1 MTAAAPGI
9 EPPPP
14 VVPALAEPV
23 EPPGK
28 RWISA
33 ISLANLG
40 LFTAW
45 FGPILTLLP
54 LQAERFAP
62 DGKESVLAWVLG
74 IGAFCSMV
82 SNPLFGAISD
92 RTTSR
97 FGRRIPW
104 TVLGAAGGVLSL
116 LLLAVAQNV
125 AVLIVGWCLAQIT
138 LNANFAAITAAV
150 PDQTPHRQRGT
161 VGGWL
166 GIAQTFGTV
175 VGAGLA
181 ALMGGI
187 VGGYLACAAVL
198 VLLTVPYVLLRRDEP
213 IDAADRPPWQWRAFL
228 RGFWISPREYPD
240 FAWAWFTRFLM
251 NLGFS
256 IGIVYLLYFLKDA
269 VHYDDPEGGV
279 FVLNAVMSG
288 TLLVTVLVSGV
299 LSDRLNR
306 RRVFVFASGVS
317 MAVAVLMLAGWQ
329 TWTGAIVAAAV
340 LGLGYGVFV
349 SVDLALMIDVL
360 PAAADRG
367 KDLGLINIAN
377 SLPQVLAPVLAAPLV
392 VHLGGYRTL
401 FVFAALVVLAGAVL
415 VFRIKYVR

>member
-1 MTAAAPGI
+1 M
-9 EPPPP
+9 
-14 VVPALAEPV
+14 
-23 EPPGK
+23 
-28 RWISA
+28 
-33 ISLANLG
+33 
-40 LFTAW
+40 
-45 FGPILTLLP
+45 
-54 LQAERFAP
+54 
-62 DGKESVLAWVLG
+62 
-74 IGAFCSMV
+74 
-82 SNPLFGAISD
+82 
-92 RTTSR
+92 
-97 FGRRIPW
+97 
-104 TVLGAAGGVLSL
+104 LSL